1 MSLPVKSDISPLTL
15 DYVNEKYEKAYK
27 DHCRQYTY
35 EMLNLFTAYAII
47 AFAFVIFK
55 NIYFLNFFG
64 LFRTI
69 SLVILTV
76 FLISIIKKYGSHNKL
91 ILDVGFCFLVLLF
104 YVVHIKFFFPAI
116 LITLKGKYF
125 IYLAAAL
132 ETFRVFLFIGKIKW
146 SLVCGTNLLLNFFQ
160 YSFIQSGQETQK
172 ISDWFLLIFSLI
184 LMNTLPVI
192 AYFQERSFKM
202 LFLQY
207 CAFDKNLKCFEE
219 LIKAMPHHIIILD
232 AKKEKILFVNEE
244 VKKFYNNE
252 NEKSIFQKI
261 KLIQVGTTNILSL
274 LPESDTNKEF
284 FSFLDFQTNVIY
296 PKTNEENYFDVKMGR
311 ISWQNEPAFLI
322 SMNDISAI
330 KMVKKLKELDS
341 YKDRLLATVSHDL
354 RTPLNGIIGIMEIML
369 TKISEKELRK
379 LIKISLRSA
388 NLLLFMINDILDFS
402 QISNGKLRLVFSKHR
417 IMEFVSEIITLFKFQ
432 CQQKNIELILE
443 VSKELTNQ
451 VLNCDPRRLQQ
462 VLLNLISNAVKFTS
476 EGHIKLKVSKIFEN
490 SQRFME
496 FEVSDTGM
504 GIKSADFSKLFQ
516 LFGKLEQD
524 NSSINQTGVGL
535 GLVICKRLVEL
546 LSGDPNAKIYV
557 RSQYQK
563 GCSFSF
569 RLPIDIAEEDETNEE
584 IFDDEKQIIDNWRHY
599 NSRVTQPSLGSG
611 NDSTENWGRVINL
624 TKILLVDDDQI
635 NLFVIGKYL
644 ESFGIK
650 YQTAWN
656 GKIAIEIL
664 ERQNDFNLIFM
675 DCNMPIMN
683 GFEAAKKIKELEI
696 HNVIKNIPILAL
708 TANTTQMDIE
718 QCMKNGMSGFL
729 GKPVSRQQ
737 MKEKLQDLLRV
748 EIQEATLEKWGSKKF
763 LHC

>member
-1 MSLPVKSDISPLTL
+1 
-15 DYVNEKYEKAYK
+15 
-27 DHCRQYTY
+27 
-35 EMLNLFTAYAII
+35 
-47 AFAFVIFK
+47 
-55 NIYFLNFFG
+55 
-64 LFRTI
+64 
-69 SLVILTV
+69 
-76 FLISIIKKYGSHNKL
+76 
-91 ILDVGFCFLVLLF
+91 
-104 YVVHIKFFFPAI
+104 
-116 LITLKGKYF
+116 
-125 IYLAAAL
+125 
-132 ETFRVFLFIGKIKW
+132 
-146 SLVCGTNLLLNFFQ
+146 
-160 YSFIQSGQETQK
+160 
-172 ISDWFLLIFSLI
+172 
-184 LMNTLPVI
+184 
-192 AYFQERSFKM
+192 
-202 LFLQY
+202 
-207 CAFDKNLKCFEE
+207 
-219 LIKAMPHHIIILD
+219 MPHHIIILD

-252 NEKSIFQKI
+252 NEKSLFQKL
-261 KLIQVGTTNILSL
+261 KLIQVGNNNIFSL

-284 FSFLDFQTNVIY
+284 FSVLDFQTNVIY
-296 PKTNEENYFDVKMGR
+296 PKTNEENYFDVKMCR

-432 CQQKNIELILE
+432 CQSKNIELILE

-451 VLNCDPRRLQQ
+451 VLVCDPRRLQQ

-476 EGHIKLKVSKIFEN
+476 KGHIKLKIRQTFEN

-504 GIKSADFSKLFQ
+504 GIKSTDFSKLFQ
-516 LFGKLEQD
+516 LFGKIQQD

-546 LSGDPNAKIYV
+546 LSGDPNAKIHV

-569 RLPIDIAEEDETNEE
+569 RLPLDIAEEEETNEE
-584 IFDDEKQIIDNWRHY
+584 IFDDERQIIDVWRHY
-599 NSRVTQPSLGSG
+599 NSRVIHPSLGLG
-611 NDSTENWGRVINL
+611 NVPDSPENWGRVINL

-650 YQTAWN
+650 YQTVGM
-656 GKIAIEIL
+656 GK
-664 ERQNDFNLIFM
+664 
-675 DCNMPIMN
+675 
-683 GFEAAKKIKELEI
+683 
-696 HNVIKNIPILAL
+696 
-708 TANTTQMDIE
+708 
-718 QCMKNGMSGFL
+718 
-729 GKPVSRQQ
+729 
-737 MKEKLQDLLRV
+737 LR
-748 EIQEATLEKWGSKKF
+748 SKY
-763 LHC
+763 